1 MPLPI
6 SRADAGTTV
15 LLTQKSFEE
24 PNLPATSDQL
34 FQLIATLG
42 RRPLYLDFV
51 KVQWLTS
58 TGLGMLVALLKRVRA
73 VGGRLSLH
81 NLSPMVYEIF
91 EVTQLI
97 KVFDIQRKGAESKAG

>member
-6 SRADAGTTV
+6 SLADAVTTV
-15 LLTQKSFEE
+15 LLTEKSLEE
-24 PNLPATSDQL
+24 PNLPATSDRL

-42 RRPLYLDFV
+42 RRTLCLDFV

-58 TGLGMLVALLKRVRA
+58 TGLGILVALRKRVRA

-81 NLSPMVYEIF
+81 NLSPMIYEIF
-91 EVTQLI
+91 EVTQLV
-97 KVFDIQRKGAESKAG
+97 KLFDIQRKEADSRAG

>member
-6 SRADAGTTV
+6 SRADAVTTV

-24 PNLPATSDQL
+24 ANLPATSDQL

-42 RRPLYLDFV
+42 RRPLCLDFV

-58 TGLGMLVALLKRVRA
+58 TGLGRLVALRKRVRA

-81 NLSPMVYEIF
+81 NLSPMIYEIF
-91 EVTQLI
+91 ELTQLV
-97 KVFDIQRKGAESKAG
+97 KLFDIQRKEADSRAR